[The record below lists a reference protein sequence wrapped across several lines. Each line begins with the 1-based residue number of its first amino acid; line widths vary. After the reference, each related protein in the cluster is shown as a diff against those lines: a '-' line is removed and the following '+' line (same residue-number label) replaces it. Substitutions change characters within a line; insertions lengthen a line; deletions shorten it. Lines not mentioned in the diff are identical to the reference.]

1 MELLKVPAAV
11 IVVEFG
17 GLVPICFVFY
27 NDHVAVDSLG
37 AATATKVGC
46 IALAPFELQNY
57 LA

>member
-37 AATATKVGC
+37 AATAAKVGC
-46 IALAPFELQNY
+46 IALAHFELQNY